1 MHELLSIVVPAYNIE
16 NYIGRCLD
24 SLINQTYTN
33 LEIIVVD
40 DGSTDDTLSIIK
52 DYEKKDKRI
61 IVIHK
66 ENEGVSVTRLTG
78 MKKAQGT
85 YIGFVDGDD
94 IVENNMF
101 ELLMKNAIK
110 YQTDISHCGYVM
122 DFPDGHSD
130 YYYNTGKRI
139 IQNNAEALKDLLEGK
154 FIEPGLW
161 NKIYKKK
168 LIDNFIL
175 NRYME
180 DYSIKNLEDLLINY
194 YLFKNSNKAVFED
207 VCLYHYTL
215 RKSSAA
221 TGVSR
226 NKFEDPIKVM
236 KILMGEETNVE
247 LSNVIYKRYIGALI
261 TNFNQK
267 AYKDISQKSKI
278 DLIKELKN
286 RNQYHMSKKNKL
298 ITIGICY
305 FEIGYKFI
313 RYMYEKITKIDQK
326 YDV

>member
-66 ENEGVSVTRLTG
+66 ENEGVFVARLTG

-110 YQTDISHCGYVM
+110 YQADISHCGYVM

-175 NRYME
+175 NRYMK

-194 YLFKNSNKAVFED
+194 YLFKSSNKAVFED

-278 DLIKELKN
+278 DLKKELKN
-286 RNQYHMSKKNKL
+286 KNQYHMSKRNKL